1 MSCNL
6 TFTPLL
12 CKKAEEYFEAARPFF
27 GSRAQEIEDGLAQCS
42 AAQQVCMKY
51 LYGTMPISDIANYDF
66 SLFLKY
72 VDHALFLR
80 ENTPWCSSIPED
92 IFFNHVLYY
101 RINTV
106 ELNIPPL
113 RERIQDIPE
122 LCQYFLE
129 RYNMQEYKNVKG
141 ISREVLELF
150 SQYSWPGNI
159 RELEHVMERL
169 FIISDN
175 KTITLKN
182 CDFLK
187 KRMMIPESHT
197 LKINSTDRCE
207 TLAHAVDDTEKER
220 ILSALEKTGG
230 NKAKAARILDIDRA
244 SLYYKMKKLGIY
256 K

>member
-6 TFTPLL
+6 TFTSLL

-101 RINTV
+101 RINTEDIV
-106 ELNIPPL
+106 DCRRTFYDLCWPRLVQSGKTGSMKEAALELNYWCFENATYRTCL
-113 RERIQDIPE
+113 
-122 LCQYFLE
+122 LYT
-129 RYNMQEYKNVKG
+129 
-141 ISREVLELF
+141 
-150 SQYSWPGNI
+150 
-159 RELEHVMERL
+159 
-169 FIISDN
+169 SD
-175 KTITLKN
+175 
-182 CDFLK
+182 
-187 KRMMIPESHT
+187 
-197 LKINSTDRCE
+197 
-207 TLAHAVDDTEKER
+207 
-220 ILSALEKTGG
+220 
-230 NKAKAARILDIDRA
+230 AADE
-244 SLYYKMKKLGIY
+244 
-256 K
+256 